1 MKKTIIFISI
11 ILVLSGCMTNKIVS
25 ESVDKKESTA
35 KKDEVGKTSKF
46 VVYDEPPYPIKR
58 VPPVYPESA
67 RNQGIQGEVWL
78 EVEILVDGSI
88 GIIEVTKSLMPGPGG
103 LDISAINS
111 VKQWKFSPAKNGG
124 YPVACWITFPMT
136 FTLK

>member
-1 MKKTIIFISI
+1 M
-11 ILVLSGCMTNKIVS
+11 
-25 ESVDKKESTA
+25 
-35 KKDEVGKTSKF
+35 
-46 VVYDEPPYPIKR
+46 
-58 VPPVYPESA
+58 
-67 RNQGIQGEVWL
+67 WL

-88 GIIEVTKSLMPGPGG
+88 GIIEVTKSLMPGPRG

-124 YPVACWITFPMT
+124 KPVACWITFPMT